1 METFRILLLLLENKM
16 KKKVIK
22 LLIVLSLVFFINYG
36 FIYFWSA
43 HFVFAAE
50 YLANPSFTGGTTS
63 WALTIATYDS
73 AYYSDSAG
81 SVLLQ
86 TDIGANKT
94 ATGSAEQT
102 ISSSIS
108 STDTVSLSLQ
118 WSKQC
123 VSKDCLVNTIQ
134 IDIAK
139 PSAPSTWV
147 TIWSDTSI
155 PAFGNATSWT
165 GPSGT
170 DVSSYFDE
178 TGTYKIRAYAD
189 LANPSGANV
198 QSLAWVD
205 ALALDVVA
213 SSGSLDVTAP
223 TTASFAGSSFSFSGQ
238 DNTGNSL
245 GTINVADDRGGS
257 PGWSVDATGADWT
270 GGSGMDYDGDG
281 SATGQLTIDMSASS
295 ISVNSGSATGLS

>member
-1 METFRILLLLLENKM
+1 MQ
-16 KKKVIK
+16 KKTIK

-36 FIYFWSA
+36 FIYFCSVQ
-43 HFVFAAE
+43 FVRAAE
-50 YLANPSFTGGTTS
+50 FLSNPSFTGGTTS
-63 WALTIATYDS
+63 WALTVATYDP

-86 TDIGANKT
+86 TDSGANKT
-94 ATGSAEQT
+94 ASGSAEQT
-102 ISSSIS
+102 IGSSIS

-123 VSKDCLVNTIQ
+123 VSKDCLTNTIQ

-165 GPSGT
+165 GPSSS

-189 LANPSGANV
+189 LENPSGANV
-198 QSLAWVD
+198 QSLAWFDV
-205 ALALDVVA
+205 LALDVVA
-213 SSGSLDVTAP
+213 VSGSLDVIAP

-238 DNTGNSL
+238 DNTGNAL
-245 GTINVADDRGGS
+245 GTLNVSDDRGGRPGSSS
-257 PGWSVDATGADWT
+257 PRSHFK
-270 GGSGMDYDGDG
+270 
-281 SATGQLTIDMSASS
+281 
-295 ISVNSGSATGLS
+295 